1 MHSWRYARGV
11 ARGGDLDWD
20 DLRYFLRAAEARSL
34 SGAARASGV
43 EHTTVSRRLTSLE
56 RSLGAA
62 LVLRGPDGLEL
73 TPLGERVAPL
83 VEEMQRAAQ
92 AVRDLA
98 GRSRAR
104 VRLALPSGFPRL
116 FTAGLPQLRRAHPT
130 LSLEL
135 LSGARPVDLVKGE
148 ADLALRGG
156 TVTGDELVAR
166 KLCDSGSSLYASESY
181 LARHPGP
188 LRTDDL
194 AGHEVIGFDRS
205 LAAQPAAR
213 WLEARAARATVV
225 LRSREMVDM
234 VTAAASGLG
243 LAVLPCVL
251 ADGEPLLVRLVPEVV
266 ATTPLSLVYRRE
278 ARLSAEI
285 RAVIRFVVEVVAD
298 SEARIAGRRR

>member
-1 MHSWRYARGV
+1 M
-11 ARGGDLDWD
+11 ARGGELDWD

-34 SGAARASGV
+34 SGAARATGV

-62 LVLRGPDGLEL
+62 LVLRGPEGLAL
-73 TPLGERVAPL
+73 TALGERVAPL

-98 GRSRAR
+98 GKARAR

-116 FTAGLPQLRRAHPT
+116 FTARLPQLRRAHPS

-135 LSGARPVDLVKGE
+135 SSGARPVDLLKGE
-148 ADLALRGG
+148 ADLAVRGG
-156 TVTGDELVAR
+156 PLGGDDLVAR
-166 KLCDSGSSLYASESY
+166 KLCDGGFSLYASAGY

-188 LRTDDL
+188 LRSEDL
-194 AGHEVIGFDRS
+194 AGHEVIGFDRG

-225 LRSREMVDM
+225 LRSREMVDL

-251 ADGEPLLVRLVPEVV
+251 ADGEPLLVRLIPEVV
-266 ATTPLSLVYRRE
+266 ASSPLSLVYRRE
-278 ARLSAEI
+278 ARLSPEI
-285 RAVIRFVVEVVAD
+285 RAVIRFVVAV
-298 SEARIAGRRR
+298 IAEHAELITGRRR